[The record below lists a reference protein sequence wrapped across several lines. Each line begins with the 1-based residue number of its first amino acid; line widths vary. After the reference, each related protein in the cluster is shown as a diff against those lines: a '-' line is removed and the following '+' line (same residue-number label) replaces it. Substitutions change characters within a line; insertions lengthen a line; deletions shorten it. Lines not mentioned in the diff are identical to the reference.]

1 MKSVTLWAILGLSL
15 VAVSCRTKDIRT
27 VLVYVPEMKNVA
39 CSEIVARAISKSTGV
54 DASKTRVDLST
65 RTVTVTYDSLVTALK
80 NIEFSIAEAGF
91 QANEVP
97 AKEDAAKALPP
108 ECRLMEKN

>member
-1 MKSVTLWAILGLSL
+1 MKIFSLSLMLGLAL

-27 VLVYVPEMKNVA
+27 VLVYVPEMKNAA
-39 CSEIVARAISKSTGV
+39 CGEIVMRAVSKCVGV
-54 DASKTRVDLST
+54 DTSKTRVDLMK
-65 RTVTVTYDSLVTALK
+65 RTVTVTYDSLFTALK
-80 NIEFSIAEAGF
+80 NVEFAIAEAGF

-108 ECRLMEKN
+108 ECRVVEKY